1 MDMKD
6 VFTVIGL
13 FLIINGIV
21 NLLLELIV
29 KAVI

>member
-6 VFTVIGL
+6 VFAVIGL